1 MESIKNG
8 FAKEEHLGAA
18 AKIDELYENAI
29 LRFERADDKY
39 APNVLSIRRFI
50 APVTIRNKPAYAKL
64 TLKESIAK
72 NQTDKRIYTVELHS
86 LEQVEKENAGLDS
99 LT

>member
-1 MESIKNG
+1 MKRRQEKRNVIVG
-8 FAKEEHLGAA
+8 TAVRP
-18 AKIDELYENAI
+18 NAGI
-29 LRFERADDKY
+29 RAWY
-39 APNVLSIRRFI
+39 RFI
-50 APVTIRNKPAYAKL
+50 APVIIRNKPAYAKL
-64 TLKESIAK
+64 TLKESSAK